1 MGNKSSSRLSLEII
15 PENNLNYEEMTKA
28 PPSTMNKVKQ
38 AGGAYTT
45 AELPWPQYILDN
57 WYSSELAPFMVSSP
71 RSKLQ
76 LTTEDIQLLQ
86 SNPTIEACQDLIA
99 RVEIQFP
106 GDNFSCFVRLS
117 MCSTKRGSHA
127 CPAMN
132 AMEVVQQI
140 LDSQRCVQSL
150 SCPCQHTIWF
160 FQWNEACDIT
170 REFRVF
176 IKKNQIVALAPYYCA
191 VPLPWLTAAN
201 AENIGERILDFYTNV
216 LQNYITSYFE
226 DAVMDVLVTE
236 DNEIKLIEFNPMVTS
251 GGGLFSWIDDAD
263 LLNGSQ
269 NKKKNPKVVMR
280 IVKPF
285 ENVPRKDVNLIKEIK
300 ETDITKAITSTVKED
315 DPDNTDDAPSTKTEL
330 SKNTKDLPNKSDS
343 DQSIHSDNDSNDSDN
358 SIDSYTYDLSSD
370 DEEKETK
377 ETKEIK
383 AMTSTETNVT
393 PMKLNTKQI
402 TLDIEQVQSLYKNKT
417 DPFILSISLE
427 HPSAYVKFNP
437 ELPILPT
444 SYHVVPFDNE
454 CTTMHVKLTV
464 SHSTSEKSMYQN
476 SSPFDITVQYNNIND
491 YPKSVPRITFTSQ
504 IVHHS
509 IDQHTNSISNESMQH
524 FTTQLNKD
532 YSIMNVIQQL
542 KFFFEVPLH
551 PCEHCNHQ
559 FQQMAIAHQQHYVQF
574 ANAYRSIREHGA
586 QQRSLQT
593 AVSDPFWKFQ
603 HELYQSNWLDEWFD
617 PLLIAALKTN
627 TKESILSILTETDAK
642 DVYTFPCFTSTTC
655 DYLLQELDHYT
666 QSGLPSPRPNSM
678 NKYGLILNSI
688 GLEKTF
694 SKLQQTVLN
703 QISQVIFREEGTS
716 LDWHHTFLVQ
726 YKPGEDLGLDMHTD
740 DSDVTF
746 NICLGR
752 EFTGAR
758 LEFCGKFGTTEH
770 RQHKSSYSHQKGTAV
785 VHLGRQ
791 RHGAMNIESGER
803 VNLIIWNKSL
813 PYRSLQKSNALVS
826 LYPKEDGPPDEICL
840 SMTHDRDWD
849 LYGDKGK
856 TRDVDQQQHKPWCPP
871 AGKEHDGSPLL

>member
-15 PENNLNYEEMTKA
+15 PENNLIYEEMTKA

-160 FQWNEACDIT
+160 FQWNDACDIT

-263 LLNGSQ
+263 LLNGR
-269 NKKKNPKVVMR
+269 NRKKNPKVVMR

-300 ETDITKAITSTVKED
+300 ETDITKAKRKRNFKE
-315 DPDNTDDAPSTKTEL
+315 
-330 SKNTKDLPNKSDS
+330 
-343 DQSIHSDNDSNDSDN
+343 H
-358 SIDSYTYDLSSD
+358 
-370 DEEKETK
+370 DEEK

-593 AVSDPFWKFQ
+593 AISDPFWKFQ

-694 SKLQQTVLN
+694 SILQQTVLN

-849 LYGDKGK
+849 LYGNKGK